1 MPLLDHHL
9 ETAEGLSQ
17 VLQVLFDQVELL
29 DILQDVVVPFVRQ
42 RLEPLDIGVGKVAA
56 EPQFGIVFDTVTI
69 FVELSPRPNLVP
81 LLAVV
86 A

>member
-1 MPLLDHHL
+1 
-9 ETAEGLSQ
+9 
-17 VLQVLFDQVELL
+17 
-29 DILQDVVVPFVRQ
+29 
-42 RLEPLDIGVGKVAA
+42 VAA

-69 FVELSPRPNLVP
+69 FVELSPRPNLVS